1 MGEIF
6 THTFEPIFDKNSEI
20 LVLGS
25 FPSVKSRENNF
36 YYAHPQNRFWRV
48 VASVYSCPVPK
59 TVEEKKNMLLSNKIA
74 VWDVIKS
81 CEITGSADSTI
92 KSVIPND
99 LSEILSVADIK
110 KIYANGK
117 TAQSFTEMFLQFWNA
132 FADWTPE
139 ETNFTPPEQDG
150 IEEVPDG
157 YVLSYCDSPISP
169 EAVSNNLY
177 IDLLSLAVGTDNH
190 RLPRLYLGHIVRLPC
205 AQRLQLPHH
214 MRVVDDAAQHDAAA
228 LLPGGLLR
236 QLHRPLHAVAEP
248 GGFGQYHRH
257 GTPPN
262 S

>member
-48 VASVYSCPVPK
+48 VASVYSCSVPK

-110 KIYANGK
+110 KIYVNGK
-117 TAQSFTEMFLQFWNA
+117 TAQSLYNKYIKKSTGFDIISLPSTSPANA
-132 FADWTPE
+132 A
-139 ETNFTPPEQDG
+139 
-150 IEEVPDG
+150 
-157 YVLSYCDSPISP
+157 Y
-169 EAVSNNLY
+169 
-177 IDLLSLAVGTDNH
+177 SLEKLIKEWKIINEYN
-190 RLPRLYLGHIVRLPC
+190 RNCL
-205 AQRLQLPHH
+205 
-214 MRVVDDAAQHDAAA
+214 
-228 LLPGGLLR
+228 
-236 QLHRPLHAVAEP
+236 
-248 GGFGQYHRH
+248 
-257 GTPPN
+257 
-262 S
+262 

>member
-48 VASVYSCPVPK
+48 VASVYSCPVPSS
-59 TVEEKKNMLLSNKIA
+59 VEEKKNMLLSNKIA
-74 VWDVIKS
+74 VWDVIRS

-117 TAQSFTEMFLQFWNA
+117 TAQSLYNKYIKKNTGIDIISLPSTSPANA
-132 FADWTPE
+132 A
-139 ETNFTPPEQDG
+139 
-150 IEEVPDG
+150 
-157 YVLSYCDSPISP
+157 Y
-169 EAVSNNLY
+169 
-177 IDLLSLAVGTDNH
+177 SLEKLIKEWKIINEYN
-190 RLPRLYLGHIVRLPC
+190 RNCL
-205 AQRLQLPHH
+205 
-214 MRVVDDAAQHDAAA
+214 
-228 LLPGGLLR
+228 
-236 QLHRPLHAVAEP
+236 
-248 GGFGQYHRH
+248 
-257 GTPPN
+257 
-262 S
+262 

>member
-117 TAQSFTEMFLQFWNA
+117 TAQSLYNKYIKKNTGFDIISLPSTSPANA
-132 FADWTPE
+132 A
-139 ETNFTPPEQDG
+139 
-150 IEEVPDG
+150 
-157 YVLSYCDSPISP
+157 Y
-169 EAVSNNLY
+169 
-177 IDLLSLAVGTDNH
+177 SLEKLIKEWKIIYEYN
-190 RLPRLYLGHIVRLPC
+190 RNC
-205 AQRLQLPHH
+205 
-214 MRVVDDAAQHDAAA
+214 M
-228 LLPGGLLR
+228 
-236 QLHRPLHAVAEP
+236 
-248 GGFGQYHRH
+248 
-257 GTPPN
+257 
-262 S
+262 

>member
-81 CEITGSADSTI
+81 CEITGSADSKI

-117 TAQSFTEMFLQFWNA
+117 TAQSLYNKYIKNSTGFDIISLPSTSPANA
-132 FADWTPE
+132 A
-139 ETNFTPPEQDG
+139 
-150 IEEVPDG
+150 
-157 YVLSYCDSPISP
+157 Y
-169 EAVSNNLY
+169 
-177 IDLLSLAVGTDNH
+177 SLEKLIKEWKIINEYN
-190 RLPRLYLGHIVRLPC
+190 RNCL
-205 AQRLQLPHH
+205 
-214 MRVVDDAAQHDAAA
+214 
-228 LLPGGLLR
+228 
-236 QLHRPLHAVAEP
+236 
-248 GGFGQYHRH
+248 
-257 GTPPN
+257 
-262 S
+262 

>member
-74 VWDVIKS
+74 VWDVIRS

-92 KSVIPND
+92 KSVTPND

-117 TAQSFTEMFLQFWNA
+117 TAQSLYNKYIKKNTGFDIISLPSTSPANA
-132 FADWTPE
+132 A
-139 ETNFTPPEQDG
+139 
-150 IEEVPDG
+150 
-157 YVLSYCDSPISP
+157 Y
-169 EAVSNNLY
+169 
-177 IDLLSLAVGTDNH
+177 SLEKLIKEWKIINEYN
-190 RLPRLYLGHIVRLPC
+190 RNC
-205 AQRLQLPHH
+205 
-214 MRVVDDAAQHDAAA
+214 M
-228 LLPGGLLR
+228 
-236 QLHRPLHAVAEP
+236 
-248 GGFGQYHRH
+248 
-257 GTPPN
+257 
-262 S
+262 

>member
-48 VASVYSCPVPK
+48 VASVYSCPVPSSI
-59 TVEEKKNMLLSNKIA
+59 EEKKNMLLSNKIA
-74 VWDVIKS
+74 VWDVIRS

-117 TAQSFTEMFLQFWNA
+117 TAQSLYNKYIKKNTGVDIISLPSTSPANA
-132 FADWTPE
+132 AYSLEKLIKEWKIINE
-139 ETNFTPPEQDG
+139 
-150 IEEVPDG
+150 
-157 YVLSYCDSPISP
+157 
-169 EAVSNNLY
+169 NNR
-177 IDLLSLAVGTDNH
+177 N
-190 RLPRLYLGHIVRLPC
+190 C
-205 AQRLQLPHH
+205 
-214 MRVVDDAAQHDAAA
+214 M
-228 LLPGGLLR
+228 
-236 QLHRPLHAVAEP
+236 
-248 GGFGQYHRH
+248 
-257 GTPPN
+257 
-262 S
+262 

>member
-48 VASVYSCPVPK
+48 VASVYSCPVPN

-117 TAQSFTEMFLQFWNA
+117 TAQSLYNKYIKKNTGFDIISLPSTSPANA
-132 FADWTPE
+132 A
-139 ETNFTPPEQDG
+139 
-150 IEEVPDG
+150 
-157 YVLSYCDSPISP
+157 Y
-169 EAVSNNLY
+169 
-177 IDLLSLAVGTDNH
+177 SLEKLIKEWKIINEYN
-190 RLPRLYLGHIVRLPC
+190 RNCL
-205 AQRLQLPHH
+205 
-214 MRVVDDAAQHDAAA
+214 
-228 LLPGGLLR
+228 
-236 QLHRPLHAVAEP
+236 
-248 GGFGQYHRH
+248 
-257 GTPPN
+257 
-262 S
+262 

>member
-117 TAQSFTEMFLQFWNA
+117 TAQSLYNVYIKKSTGFDIISLPSTSPANA
-132 FADWTPE
+132 A
-139 ETNFTPPEQDG
+139 
-150 IEEVPDG
+150 
-157 YVLSYCDSPISP
+157 Y
-169 EAVSNNLY
+169 
-177 IDLLSLAVGTDNH
+177 SLEKLIKEWKIINEYN
-190 RLPRLYLGHIVRLPC
+190 RNCL
-205 AQRLQLPHH
+205 
-214 MRVVDDAAQHDAAA
+214 
-228 LLPGGLLR
+228 
-236 QLHRPLHAVAEP
+236 
-248 GGFGQYHRH
+248 
-257 GTPPN
+257 
-262 S
+262 

>member
-48 VASVYSCPVPK
+48 VASVYSCPVPN

-117 TAQSFTEMFLQFWNA
+117 TAQSLYNKYIKKNTGFDIISLPSTSPANA
-132 FADWTPE
+132 A
-139 ETNFTPPEQDG
+139 
-150 IEEVPDG
+150 
-157 YVLSYCDSPISP
+157 Y
-169 EAVSNNLY
+169 
-177 IDLLSLAVGTDNH
+177 SLEKLIKEWKIINEYN
-190 RLPRLYLGHIVRLPC
+190 RNC
-205 AQRLQLPHH
+205 
-214 MRVVDDAAQHDAAA
+214 M
-228 LLPGGLLR
+228 
-236 QLHRPLHAVAEP
+236 
-248 GGFGQYHRH
+248 
-257 GTPPN
+257 
-262 S
+262 

>member
-74 VWDVIKS
+74 VWDVIRT

-117 TAQSFTEMFLQFWNA
+117 TAQ
-132 FADWTPE
+132 
-139 ETNFTPPEQDG
+139 
-150 IEEVPDG
+150 
-157 YVLSYCDSPISP
+157 
-169 EAVSNNLY
+169 NLY
-177 IDLLSLAVGTDNH
+177 NKYIKKNTGVDIISLPSTSPAN
-190 RLPRLYLGHIVRLPC
+190 
-205 AQRLQLPHH
+205 
-214 MRVVDDAAQHDAAA
+214 AAYS
-228 LLPGGLLR
+228 LEKLIKEWKIINEYNR
-236 QLHRPLHAVAEP
+236 
-248 GGFGQYHRH
+248 
-257 GTPPN
+257 N
-262 S
+262 CM

>member
-36 YYAHPQNRFWRV
+36 YYAHPQNRFWKV

-117 TAQSFTEMFLQFWNA
+117 TAQSLYNKYIKKNTGFDIISLPSTSPANA
-132 FADWTPE
+132 A
-139 ETNFTPPEQDG
+139 
-150 IEEVPDG
+150 
-157 YVLSYCDSPISP
+157 Y
-169 EAVSNNLY
+169 
-177 IDLLSLAVGTDNH
+177 SLEKLIKEWKIINEYN
-190 RLPRLYLGHIVRLPC
+190 RNCL
-205 AQRLQLPHH
+205 
-214 MRVVDDAAQHDAAA
+214 
-228 LLPGGLLR
+228 
-236 QLHRPLHAVAEP
+236 
-248 GGFGQYHRH
+248 
-257 GTPPN
+257 
-262 S
+262 

>member
-74 VWDVIKS
+74 VWDVIRS

-117 TAQSFTEMFLQFWNA
+117 TAQSLYNKYIKKNTGVDIISLPSTSPANA
-132 FADWTPE
+132 
-139 ETNFTPPEQDG
+139 
-150 IEEVPDG
+150 
-157 YVLSYCDSPISP
+157 SY
-169 EAVSNNLY
+169 
-177 IDLLSLAVGTDNH
+177 SLEKLIKEWKIINEYN
-190 RLPRLYLGHIVRLPC
+190 RNCL
-205 AQRLQLPHH
+205 
-214 MRVVDDAAQHDAAA
+214 
-228 LLPGGLLR
+228 
-236 QLHRPLHAVAEP
+236 
-248 GGFGQYHRH
+248 
-257 GTPPN
+257 
-262 S
+262 